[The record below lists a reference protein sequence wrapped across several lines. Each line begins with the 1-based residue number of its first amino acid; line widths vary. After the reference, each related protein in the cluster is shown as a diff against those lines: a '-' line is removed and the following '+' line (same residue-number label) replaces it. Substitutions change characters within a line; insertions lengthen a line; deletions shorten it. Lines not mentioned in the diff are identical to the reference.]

1 MGRKEREGKDA
12 RAGGIH
18 GGDRAAE
25 LAAVTAAGRP
35 CARGACARNE
45 GKDGVIAVG
54 FGCRFRVSGR
64 LGFRGG

>member
-45 GKDGVIAVG
+45 EKMA
-54 FGCRFRVSGR
+54 
-64 LGFRGG
+64 